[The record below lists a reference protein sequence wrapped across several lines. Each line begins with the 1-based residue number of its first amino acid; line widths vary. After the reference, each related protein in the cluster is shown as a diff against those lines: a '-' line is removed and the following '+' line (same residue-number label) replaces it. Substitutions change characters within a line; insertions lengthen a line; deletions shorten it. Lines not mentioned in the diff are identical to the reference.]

1 MTPERI
7 QVMTSQIGKRGFT
20 LIELL
25 VVVSIIIIIAGSLL
39 TVIPGFY
46 IKTQKK
52 ATKAF
57 IERLETAIEQY
68 NNDYRSYPPG
78 TGSRGIENLKKALHP
93 IDSVSMKYIEFNE
106 KEIVGNDIVDE
117 WGNPFVY
124 EQSSPTYN
132 IRTYDLYSTGPD
144 GITNSSGNDADDIN
158 NWSR

>member
-25 VVVSIIIIIAGSLL
+25 VVVSLIIIIAGSLL

-78 TGSRGIENLKKALHP
+78 TGSTGIENLKKALEP
-93 IDSVSMKYIEFNE
+93 IDSNSKIYIEFDE
-106 KEIVGNDIVDE
+106 KEIENNGIVDD

-124 EQSSPTYN
+124 EHSFPTYN
-132 IRTYDLYSTGPD
+132 TRTYDLYSTGPD
-144 GITNSSGNDADDIN
+144 GISSSSGNDADDVN

>member
-1 MTPERI
+1 MI
-7 QVMTSQIGKRGFT
+7 SQIGKRGFT

-25 VVVSIIIIIAGSLL
+25 VVVSIIIIIVGSLL

-57 IERLETAIEQY
+57 IERLEVAIEQY
-68 NNDYRSYPPG
+68 NNDYRSYPQG
-78 TGSRGIENLKKALHP
+78 TGTTGIENLKRILQP
-93 IDSVSMKYIEFNE
+93 IDSTSKKYIEFDE
-106 KEIVGNDIVDE
+106 KEIESNGIVDD

-124 EQSSPTYN
+124 EHSSPTYN
-132 IRTYDLYSTGPD
+132 TRTYDLYSAGPD

>member
-1 MTPERI
+1 ME
-7 QVMTSQIGKRGFT
+7 VMTSQIGKRGFT

-25 VVVSIIIIIAGSLL
+25 VVVSIIIIIAGTLL

-52 ATKAF
+52 ATRVF
-57 IERLETAIEQY
+57 IERLEVAIEQY

-78 TGSRGIENLKKALHP
+78 TGPTGIEELKNALQP
-93 IDSVSMKYIEFNE
+93 IDTTSKKYIEFDKKDIE
-106 KEIVGNDIVDE
+106 SGGIVDE

-124 EQSSPTYN
+124 EQSAPTYN
-132 IRTYDLYSTGPD
+132 TRTYDLYSTGPD
-144 GITNSSGNDADDIN
+144 GITHSSGNDADDIN

>member
-1 MTPERI
+1 MTLEWI
-7 QVMTSQIGKRGFT
+7 QVMTSQIGKRGLT

-57 IERLETAIEQY
+57 IERLELAIEQY
-68 NNDYRSYPPG
+68 NNDHRSYPPG
-78 TGSRGIENLKKALHP
+78 TGHTGIEDLKKALQS
-93 IDSVSMKYIEFNE
+93 IDSTSRKYIEFDE
-106 KEIVGNDIVDE
+106 KNIESSWIVDG

-124 EQSSPTYN
+124 EYSSPTHN
-132 IRTYDLYSTGPD
+132 THSYDLYSTGPD

>member
-1 MTPERI
+1 MI
-7 QVMTSQIGKRGFT
+7 SQIGKRGFT

-52 ATKAF
+52 TTKAF
-57 IERLETAIEQY
+57 IERLEVAIEKY

-78 TGSRGIENLKKALHP
+78 AGPTGIEDLKKALRP
-93 IDSVSMKYIEFNE
+93 IDSTSKKYIEFDE
-106 KEIVGNDIVDE
+106 REIASNSIVDN

-124 EQSSPTYN
+124 EHSSPTYN
-132 IRTYDLYSTGPD
+132 TRTYDLYSTGPD

>member
-1 MTPERI
+1 MTL
-7 QVMTSQIGKRGFT
+7 QIGKRGFT

-25 VVVSIIIIIAGSLL
+25 VVISIFIIIVASLL

-46 IKTQKK
+46 NKAQKK
-52 ATKAF
+52 ATRAF
-57 IERLETAIEQY
+57 IECLETAIEQY

-78 TGSRGIENLKKALHP
+78 TGSTGIENLKSALQP
-93 IDSVSMKYIEFNE
+93 IDSTSKKYIEFDE
-106 KEIVGNDIVDE
+106 KEIESSGIVDE

-124 EQSSPTYN
+124 EHSSPTYN
-132 IRTYDLYSTGPD
+132 THTYDLYSTGPD

>member
-1 MTPERI
+1 
-7 QVMTSQIGKRGFT
+7 MTSQIGKRGFT

-25 VVVSIIIIIAGSLL
+25 VVVSIITIIVTSLL

-57 IERLETAIEQY
+57 IERLEAAIDQY
-68 NNDYRSYPPG
+68 NNDHRAYPPG
-78 TGSRGIENLKKALHP
+78 TGPTGIENLKKALHP
-93 IDSVSMKYIEFNE
+93 TDSTSKEYIEFDD
-106 KEIVGNDIVDE
+106 KEIENNCIIDE

-124 EQSSPTYN
+124 EHTSPSYN
-132 IRTYDLYSTGPD
+132 TFTYDLYSTGPD
-144 GITNSSGNDADDIN
+144 GITESSGNDADDIN

>member
-1 MTPERI
+1 
-7 QVMTSQIGKRGFT
+7 MTSQIGKRGFT

-46 IKTQKK
+46 IKTQRK

-68 NNDYRSYPPG
+68 NNDYRFYPPG
-78 TGSRGIENLKKALHP
+78 TGPTGIEDLRNALQP
-93 IDSVSMKYIEFNE
+93 IDSTSKKYIEFDKKDIE
-106 KEIVGNDIVDE
+106 SSGIVDD

-124 EQSSPTYN
+124 EHSSPTYN
-132 IRTYDLYSTGPD
+132 TSTYDFYSTGPD
-144 GITNSSGNDADDIN
+144 GITTSSGNDADDIN